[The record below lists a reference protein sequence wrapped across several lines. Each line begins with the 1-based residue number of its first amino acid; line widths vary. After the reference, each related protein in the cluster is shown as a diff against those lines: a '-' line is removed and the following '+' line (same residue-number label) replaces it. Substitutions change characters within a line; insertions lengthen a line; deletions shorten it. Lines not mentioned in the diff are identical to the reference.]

1 LVDGDTTGLHIIAVP
16 TDPLAARSLETPMR
30 KREFRPTLDGRL
42 EDRVVPT
49 GHPAVTF
56 TTNGY
61 YNALNDIDGAVGSLE
76 ASPMDLGSTTAF
88 LRALK
93 NASKTI
99 PYGGKLLYPALQQTA
114 ISFAHAGQLDQSKA
128 ALNEVVRQY
137 ILKNIQN
144 GSIRYLQ
151 SNDHN
156 FTDGDIPTSGDVPKG
171 SKK

>member
-1 LVDGDTTGLHIIAVP
+1 
-16 TDPLAARSLETPMR
+16 MR
-30 KREFRPTLDGRL
+30 EREFRPMLDGRL

-61 YNALNDIDGAVGSLE
+61 FNALNTIDGAVDALE
-76 ASPMDLGSTTAF
+76 ASPQDLGSASAF
-88 LRALK
+88 TRTLK

-99 PYGGKLLYPALQQTA
+99 PYGGKLLYPALLETA
-114 ISFAHAGQLDQSKA
+114 VSFAKAGQLDQAKA
-128 ALNEVVRQY
+128 ALNDVVTQY
-137 ILKNIQN
+137 IRTNIQN

-156 FTDGDIPTSGDVPKG
+156 FTDGDIPTSGDVPKN

>member
-1 LVDGDTTGLHIIAVP
+1 
-16 TDPLAARSLETPMR
+16 MR
-30 KREFRPTLDGRL
+30 KREFRPMLDGRL

-61 YNALNDIDGAVGSLE
+61 YNALNKIDGAVDAYEAGAASGGMESL
-76 ASPMDLGSTTAF
+76 TAANA
-88 LRALK
+88 LLHALK

-99 PYGGKLLYPALQQTA
+99 PYGGKLLYPALEETTL
-114 ISFAHAGQLDQSKA
+114 SFAKAHQLDQSKA
-128 ALNEVVRQY
+128 ALNEVVKQY

-156 FTDGDIPTSGDVPKG
+156 FTDGDIPTSGDVPKS